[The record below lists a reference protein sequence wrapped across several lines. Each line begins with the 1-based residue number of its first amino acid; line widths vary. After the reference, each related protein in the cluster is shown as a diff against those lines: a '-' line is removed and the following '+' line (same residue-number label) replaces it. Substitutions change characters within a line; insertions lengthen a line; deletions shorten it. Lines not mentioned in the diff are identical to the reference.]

1 MSTSPPGLDLPAPA
15 VEALL
20 REHYALAADSLQ
32 VFDSEVSTVCR
43 VNTANGALMVKAVH
57 HSLEEHAVARWRV
70 AASEHLADHGVPVGR
85 VVRNLDDE
93 LLSIVPTEQGIVTV
107 HVGQWLE
114 GVPLQN
120 ASLTPIL
127 LCDVGNTAAQISRLL
142 ADWPRPPFPVEH
154 PWELTQSLSVLEQ
167 VVKEID
173 DGPTRDLI
181 TESARRFAEYAPLLE
196 RLPRATAHHDL
207 HDSNLLVD
215 VVSGRICGVLDMG
228 DMVPA
233 PRVAELVVAAAYA
246 CRGAENPADAFVRVA
261 EGWGATVPLSDDEIS
276 VLFPSAVARLAVNM
290 GIWTSREDSDR
301 GDYARSRSASSRR
314 TLIALLSVDS
324 RAMEGALHDGLS
336 K

>member
-93 LLSIVPTEQGIVTV
+93 LLSIAPTEQGIVTV
-107 HVGQWLE
+107 HVGHWLE

-127 LCDVGNTAAQISRLL
+127 CDVGDTAAQISRCLPTGH
-142 ADWPRPPFPVEH
+142 AHHFP
-154 PWELTQSLSVLEQ
+154 WSIRELTRSLSVLEQ

-261 EGWGATVPLSDDEIS
+261 EGSGSNSATERRRDLGPVPQCSGTVGREHGYLDEPGGFRPGRLCS
-276 VLFPSAVARLAVNM
+276 LTVRLFATHTYSSAIR
-290 GIWTSREDSDR
+290 RQ
-301 GDYARSRSASSRR
+301 SSY
-314 TLIALLSVDS
+314 
-324 RAMEGALHDGLS
+324 GGCPP
-336 K
+336 